1 MMMLL
6 LMMMLM
12 MMKYSPL
19 PWGEGRLRPSL
30 ESDLIATIA
39 IIAITP
45 IIATIDMN
53 PIIVTIAIIASTRPC
68 R

>member
-1 MMMLL
+1 MN
-6 LMMMLM
+6 
-12 MMKYSPL
+12 YPPL